1 MTVHDIF
8 KETFTKVSP
17 KSSSELTTIA
27 DNKSIR
33 NREYFMFNNIP
44 NSMLFLLFDLGIARN
59 VESTSPPVQVS
70 CSTSKRKPDIWAIH
84 SCGHDSQVFG
94 CLKRMGC
101 ETNSE
106 KFFISTMLKKSIH
119 DNLCQ
124 RNKIFRELHRSFK
137 YFNSSR

>member
-1 MTVHDIF
+1 MTSLSIMENTLCSITFQTQCYSYFLIWASPEMRNLPLHLF
-8 KETFTKVSP
+8 KYH
-17 KSSSELTTIA
+17 A
-27 DNKSIR
+27 
-33 NREYFMFNNIP
+33 
-44 NSMLFLLFDLGIARN
+44 A
-59 VESTSPPVQVS
+59 
-70 CSTSKRKPDIWAIH
+70 TSKRKPDIWAIH
-84 SCGHDSQVFG
+84 SCGHDNQVFG

-137 YFNSSR
+137 YFKNSR